1 MHQSNT
7 LYVGMDVHKELL
19 AVAYV
24 ANAYGADG
32 VRSCGGPQGPRGRAP
47 TCHAPRWLL
56 WLKRTRL
63 YERERRHLQASR
75 KGSR

>member
-32 VRSCGGPQGPRGRAP
+32 VRSCGGPQGPRGR
-47 TCHAPRWLL
+47 R
-56 WLKRTRL
+56 
-63 YERERRHLQASR
+63 
-75 KGSR
+75 

>member
-32 VRSCGGPQGPRGRAP
+32 VRSCGGPQRPRGRRQ
-47 TCHAPRWLL
+47 TCHALAVAL
-56 WLKRTRL
+56 VA
-63 YERERRHLQASR
+63 QANPPV
-75 KGSR
+75 